1 MAARIGRAR
10 QAQQRRAARV
20 FTVPTSLPPPLKGW
34 NARDPYEAMEP
45 QDAISLDNF
54 YPDYAGC
61 VTRDG
66 CKVFAATD
74 SVNPVQTLAVWR
86 QGASSSM
93 LAAGDGKL
101 WDVSDPSSGITLI
114 GGAETPFQSNWWAW
128 VNFNGYLFLT
138 NGQDGIQQ
146 WQGPTGP
153 LVTAAGFTLDP
164 SFGFDPTYINA
175 MTGISVKHNRLFFW
189 TGRDCGFWYA
199 PLLGIT
205 GELEYFDFSQLVP
218 DGAAL
223 VAVETLTY
231 DGGTGIA
238 DYTIFILSTGE
249 MLSYYGTDPSN
260 PDNWSLVGLY
270 VIAAPVGGAEV
281 SGLNSYPNRGT
292 LRYGGDVY
300 VITSSDHAKLSQ
312 LIIALR
318 LGQMPPRSK
327 VSQAVVDAVAA
338 GATLPGWQVI
348 FWGYRR
354 RLLFNIPNPDG
365 SFDQHVY
372 NPALDAWCRYRGIP
386 AICWVVWGDRLF
398 FGTPQGMVVEH
409 GLGATDDI
417 YFYGNPW
424 NTTAWNTR
432 LWTSQIQNPITAAAQ
447 QAWNLF
453 GTPLEKRVA
462 AVRPVVQSLGAASY
476 QFSLGFDY
484 GNPSITITINQ
495 AALTSPW
502 NISPW
507 NTSPWS
513 SEDTVNSQWNV
524 GGGDGSAVSVMVGA
538 AGYTQLIWVRTDF
551 RFERGSAL

>member
-10 QAQQRRAARV
+10 LAQKQRASRV
-20 FTVPTSLPPPLKGW
+20 FTLPNSLPPPLKGW
-34 NARDPYEAMEP
+34 NARDPYEAMDP

-66 CKVFAATD
+66 CQVYANTGVSD
-74 SVNPVQTLAVWR
+74 PVQTLAVWR

-93 LAAGDGKL
+93 VAAAGGKL
-101 WDVSDPSSGITLI
+101 YDVSDASSASVVGS
-114 GGAETPFQSNWWAW
+114 GPFTSNWWAW
-128 VNFNGYLFLT
+128 VNFNGYLFLA
-138 NGQDGIQQ
+138 NGEDGIQQ

-153 LVTAAGFTLDP
+153 AVTAAGFTLDTAA
-164 SFGFDPTYINA
+164 GFAPTYINA
-175 MTGISVKHNRLFFW
+175 INGLAVKHNRLFFW
-189 TGRDCGFWYA
+189 TGRDCGFWYG

-205 GELEYFDFSQLVP
+205 GTLEYFSFSQSVP

-238 DYTIFILSTGE
+238 DYTIFVLSTGE
-249 MLSYYGTDPSN
+249 MLSYSGTDPSN

-281 SGLNSYPNRGT
+281 SGASSYPTRTT

-318 LGQMPPRSK
+318 MGQMPPRSK
-327 VSQAVVDAVAA
+327 VSQAVVDAVAL
-338 GATLPGWQVI
+338 GRTLPGWQVI

-354 RLLFNIPNPDG
+354 RLLFNIPQPDG
-365 SFDQHVY
+365 SYVQHVY
-372 NPALDAWCRYRGIP
+372 NPALDAWSRYRGIP

-398 FGTPQGMVVEH
+398 FGTPDGVVVEH
-409 GLGATDDI
+409 GVGDTDQ
-417 YFYGNPW
+417 FVAGP
-424 NTTAWNTR
+424 T
-432 LWTSQIQNPITAAAQ
+432 NPITSVAQ

-462 AVRPVVQSLGAASY
+462 AVRPVVQSTGPAVFN
-476 QFSLGFDY
+476 FSLGFDY
-484 GNPSITITINQ
+484 LPVSVTFEVNQ
-495 AALTSPW
+495 ASTVTPWDTTLWDTSLWSDETTVAAQW
-502 NISPW
+502 NI
-507 NTSPWS
+507 
-513 SEDTVNSQWNV
+513 
-524 GGGDGSAVSVMVGA
+524 GGGDGSAISLMVG
-538 AGYTQLIWVRTDF
+538 GFGNRQLTWVRTDI
-551 RFERGSAL
+551 RLEPGHAL